1 MSVQQLSLRA
11 KERVDTRD
19 PVAQRILTVLEAC
32 AANRRPVTITQIVE
46 RTGLAKSTVH
56 RMCWKLA
63 EIGLLEHADDGFLI
77 GTKLV
82 TLASANPAV
91 SEIRTAAMP
100 YLLELQGIAGASNL
114 AVLSGRKA
122 LIVDGLYDRK
132 FHMTPRTGY
141 ALPLHL
147 TAVGK
152 AMMAAMS
159 PVEREALLAGPLA
172 AATSRSIVHP
182 DILRRHLATIAER
195 GFAVAQEEFQPGMV
209 CVAAAFPAREG
220 LLAAIGCVGVATNRG
235 VLNATGQVVDAA
247 AKLRRHFAVGITRPV
262 F

>member
-1 MSVQQLSLRA
+1 M
-11 KERVDTRD
+11 
-19 PVAQRILTVLEAC
+19 PF
-32 AANRRPVTITQIVE
+32 
-46 RTGLAKSTVH
+46 
-56 RMCWKLA
+56 
-63 EIGLLEHADDGFLI
+63 LLDI
-77 GTKLV
+77 
-82 TLASANPAV
+82 
-91 SEIRTAAMP
+91 
-100 YLLELQGIAGASNL
+100 QGIAGASNL
-114 AVLSGRKA
+114 AVLSGEKA

-132 FHMTPRTGY
+132 FHMKPRTGY

-152 AMMAAMS
+152 AMMAAMP
-159 PVEREALLAGPLA
+159 PVEQEALLAGPLA

-220 LLAAIGCVGVATNRG
+220 LLAAIGCVGLATNRS
-235 VLNATGQVVDAA
+235 VLNATSQVVDAA
-247 AKLRRHFAVGITRPV
+247 AKLRRHFVSTSPTRLV

>member
-1 MSVQQLSLRA
+1 MSVQQVSVPA

-19 PVAQRILTVLEAC
+19 PVAQRILAVLEAC
-32 AANRRPVTITQIVE
+32 AANRRPVTITQIVQ

-91 SEIRTAAMP
+91 SEIRTVAMP
-100 YLLELQGIAGASNL
+100 YLLDLQSIAGASNL
-114 AVLSGRKA
+114 AVLSGGRA

-132 FHMTPRTGY
+132 FYMTPRTGY

-152 AMMAAMS
+152 AMMAAMPS
-159 PVEREALLAGPLA
+159 IERESLLARPLA

-182 DILRRHLATIAER
+182 DILRRHLATVAER
-195 GFAVAQEEFQPGMV
+195 GYAVAQEEFQPGMV

-220 LLAAIGCVGVATNRG
+220 LLGAIGCVGVATNRG
-235 VLNATGQVVDAA
+235 VLNATSQIVEAA
-247 AKLRRHFAVGITRPV
+247 TKLRRHFASAPSRLGL
-262 F
+262 